1 MHILRTKQKVR
12 IFQLFYEYFASAS
25 SKVFNYH
32 ESSRC
37 FLSKS
42 PASQTETKMKFWNFP
57 FSIEKSVQIE
67 IVDAKGINIQKFYF
81 QSLSLWDCVAWGMF
95 GNYFWLN

>member
-42 PASQTETKMKFWNFP
+42 PSPQTQTKTKMKFWNFP
-57 FSIEKSVQIE
+57 FSVEKSVQIE
-67 IVDAKGINIQKFYF
+67 IVDAGINIQKIYF
-81 QSLSLWDCVAWGMF
+81 QSLSL
-95 GNYFWLN
+95 